1 MQWVC
6 VYFKIDKEKFR
17 KGFLRKCL
25 DFDIYLYS
33 TNKLPSTDKI
43 VGISDLFKVN

>member
-6 VYFKIDKEKFR
+6 AYFKIDKEKFR
-17 KGFLRKCL
+17 KGFLGKYL
-25 DFDIYLYS
+25 NFDIYLYS

-43 VGISDLFKVN
+43 VGTLDLFKEN